1 MHENIIMDNN
11 KNKAI
16 KPIQV
21 CEGHVIY
28 NGNCLDVLKQL
39 PTNSVH
45 LVVTDPPY
53 NINLK
58 YNSYNDKKE
67 WEDYFKELG
76 EVIIQIERVLT
87 ENGSFY
93 LINYPEVNARTIPF
107 FDKTNLI
114 FKRWLTWHY
123 PTNIGHSKN
132 NYTRS
137 QRSILF
143 YTKSE
148 NNTFNKESIVQP
160 YKNPTVGKVKK
171 LIDAGKRGRTPYDS
185 LEVSDLYEIFHEN
198 DPDVL
203 NINLLKNV
211 SKAREVDHPCQL
223 PSALLRVFILASS
236 NPEDTVLD
244 CYAGTFSTCQIAK
257 ELNRKS
263 IGIEIDEKYIKYG
276 IKRLIDSEAK

>member
-1 MHENIIMDNN
+1 MKKNILNNN
-11 KNKAI
+11 KTKII
-16 KPIQV
+16 KPNEV
-21 CEGHVIY
+21 CKGHVIY

-39 PTNSVH
+39 PSNSVH

-53 NINLK
+53 NIDLK
-58 YNSYNDKKE
+58 YNSYKDKKK
-67 WEDYFKELG
+67 WDDYFKELG
-76 EVIIQIERVLT
+76 EVIIEIERVLT

-93 LINYPEVNARTIPF
+93 LINYPEVNARTIPY
-107 FDKTNLI
+107 FDKTKLI

-143 YTKSE
+143 YTKSDK
-148 NNTFNKESIVQP
+148 NTFNKESIVQP
-160 YKNPTVGKVKK
+160 YKNPNVGKIKK
-171 LIDAGKRGRTPYDS
+171 LIDAGKKGRTPYDS
-185 LEVSDLYEIFHEN
+185 LEANDLIEIFNEK

-211 SKAREVDHPCQL
+211 SKDREIDHPCQL
-223 PSALLRVFILASS
+223 PSALLKVFILASS
-236 NPEDTVLD
+236 NSGDTVLD
-244 CYAGTFSTCQIAK
+244 CYAGTFSTCQLAK

-263 IGIEIDEKYIKYG
+263 IGIEIDENYIKYG
-276 IKRLIDSEAK
+276 IKRLKDSKTK